1 MAFFWQKRSI
11 FIICFLKVNLT
22 CISIC
27 FPICNLWLSIS
38 YYFSV
43 LKIFQGFRLNFI
55 NQNER
60 FLGGG
65 VDNRHVVKW
74 LKVYF
79 WKAKNTWLCPK
90 ETKEGFSLFIYL
102 FIYLFTYLFKFNY
115 SKSVQVI
122 LSSSRDL
129 SHSLDMVKTGLF
141 FIFFRNVNC

>member
-1 MAFFWQKRSI
+1 MAFFEKKRNI

-22 CISIC
+22 CIFIC
-27 FPICNLWLSIS
+27 FPICNLWLSLS
-38 YYFSV
+38 YFFSV
-43 LKIFQGFRLNFI
+43 LKNFQGFRLNFI

-65 VDNRHVVKW
+65 VDNRYVVKW

-79 WKAKNTWLCPK
+79 WKAKQHMALSQGNQRWIK
-90 ETKEGFSLFIYL
+90 FIYL